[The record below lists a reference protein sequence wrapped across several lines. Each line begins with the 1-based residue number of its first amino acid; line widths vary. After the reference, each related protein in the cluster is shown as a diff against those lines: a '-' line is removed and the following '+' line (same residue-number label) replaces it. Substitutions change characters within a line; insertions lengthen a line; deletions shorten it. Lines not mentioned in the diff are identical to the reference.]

1 MIRNSNGSPLQ
12 VNAIHASGLNS
23 KMKKKKNDVKGIIET
38 FREIGTSPIYLLVVF
53 YQNYIS

>member
-23 KMKKKKNDVKGIIET
+23 KMKKKNDVKGIIET
-38 FREIGTSPIYLLVVF
+38 FREIGISPIYLLVVF